1 MNLNRQNRR
10 RSRPKLYKRRWFQ
23 ILFLLF
29 TTPIVIAIFYS
40 IAILKSHQEKAQN
53 FDLSAITK
61 LEVPSRIYDRK
72 GTEIGQIK
80 IEDRRPIK
88 LDKVPYHVIQALTAV
103 EDSRFFEHQ
112 GVDFIGIARAIIL
125 NIKAKRITQ
134 GASTIT
140 QQLAKQCYAELKNV
154 RNLDNKITEAFLA
167 NKIEKKFSKSEILEH
182 YLNRIYFGSG

>member
-40 IAILKSHQEKAQN
+40 IAILKSHQEKAQS

-80 IEDRRPIK
+80 IEDITKYAASAASQAK
-88 LDKVPYHVIQALTAV
+88 LEIQVYSATTAV
-103 EDSRFFEHQ
+103 SCWVNQWLLQPSPKSNLFQLH
-112 GVDFIGIARAIIL
+112 G
-125 NIKAKRITQ
+125 
-134 GASTIT
+134 GA
-140 QQLAKQCYAELKNV
+140 
-154 RNLDNKITEAFLA
+154 
-167 NKIEKKFSKSEILEH
+167 
-182 YLNRIYFGSG
+182 